1 MAAVQGPEEMEF
13 APPGWISV
21 AGNDE
26 AMTFEQWMRTLEWVA
41 VALGYANIT
50 LLIFRSVWN
59 YAFGMASVALY
70 IFVFWE
76 ERLYAEAGLQ
86 VFFIVAQAYGWSLWL
101 KVGGED
107 NRVPVRWLDWPS
119 RAVWGMVTAA
129 LSLNLGWLMY
139 RFTDASMPYAD
150 SAIAGASVAA
160 QFLLAF
166 RRIENWMLWVL
177 IDVVAI
183 AVYINRGLYP
193 TAGLYG
199 GMLVMSLIGLR
210 EWIASTREPKLA

>member
-1 MAAVQGPEEMEF
+1 
-13 APPGWISV
+13 
-21 AGNDE
+21 
-26 AMTFEQWMRTLEWVA
+26 MTFEEWMITLEWIA
-41 VALGYANIT
+41 AGLGVINIA

-59 YAFGMASVALY
+59 FPFGMGMVALY

-86 VFFIVAQAYGWSLWL
+86 VFFFLAQAWGWWLWL

-107 NRVPVRWLDWPS
+107 DRVPVRWLDWKS
-119 RAVWGMVTAA
+119 RGVWTMVTVA
-129 LSLNLGWLMY
+129 LSLNLGWAMH
-139 RFTDASMPYAD
+139 RFTDAVMPYAD

-160 QFLLAF
+160 QILLGF
-166 RRIENWMLWVL
+166 RRIENWILWIL
-177 IDVVAI
+177 IDI
-183 AVYINRGLYP
+183 ASILLYINRGLYP

-210 EWIASTREPKLA
+210 EWIGAARRKPGWA